1 MNGQVVQDQDSEES
15 EEYSSEEQE
24 EDESSNKSRFSE
36 EFRELCKVP
45 RPLYSSSDAA
55 DLAERIERRE
65 QIIQEIWMNSG
76 LDLPPNRL
84 TIPFL

>member
-1 MNGQVVQDQDSEES
+1 MNGQVVHDRGCDEA
-15 EEYSSEEQE
+15 EEYSSGAQD
-24 EDESSNKSRFSE
+24 EDESNKSQFSE
-36 EFRELCKVP
+36 EFRDLCKVP

-55 DLAERIERRE
+55 DLAERIERRD